1 MFIIQVP
8 EKAENEA
15 MKLIER
21 QSICVL
27 CICFSNVAV
36 VIAVV
41 FETALITTICLK
53 FCCTLGTFIYFVY
66 SLLFALQKPKL
77 YHKLKAILIIN

>member
-27 CICFSNVAV
+27 SICFSNVAV
-36 VIAVV
+36 VVVIAVI

-53 FCCTLGTFIYFVY
+53 FSVLLAHLYFVY
-66 SLLFALQKPKL
+66 SLLFALQKT
-77 YHKLKAILIIN
+77 KAVS

>member
-8 EKAENEA
+8 ENAENEA

-27 CICFSNVAV
+27 CICFSNVAFVAVDV
-36 VIAVV
+36 VI

-53 FCCTLGTFIYFVY
+53 FSVLLAHLYFLYTVCC
-66 SLLFALQKPKL
+66 LLYKK
-77 YHKLKAILIIN
+77 KTKAVS